1 MNIDNNKI
9 LDDKQVFDVVVDGI
23 QKKAKVLNIL
33 KIDDKKYVI
42 YSIDNGNDTSDI
54 FSSEVVK
61 DEDGY
66 DKLVD
71 ILDPNIRKKILV
83 LINAML

>member
-1 MNIDNNKI
+1 M
-9 LDDKQVFDVVVDGI
+9 VF
-23 QKKAKVLNIL
+23 KIL